1 MAKAATTTKTTST
14 RKPAT
19 KQATGADVQ
28 AVLSDIQKR
37 MGAAPAP
44 APAASNTAEGA
55 SATPPAAPHI
65 DIARYVAAL
74 AQAAGFSKASIDLE
88 MAVCL
93 SIFAESGEANLAAKK
108 EVLAAYSGAGWKC
121 DTHTGDDYKTVSRR
135 LNAAAALF
143 DKMGG
148 KKAID
153 EVTAGV
159 PVEAHIGAIVNHL
172 AATFE
177 LNSLNA
183 VWAAAGRP
191 VKNIRDWNWAERKHG
206 VAPEAPKPAGEGA
219 MAAGSPQLPP
229 APAPAAGAEAA
240 TSKQA
245 SNATVLE
252 VGKLHLVIP
261 FDTPYEDV
269 VGMLTELMAFASKM
283 EGAPQQPQEP
293 ATTPARKGRGA
304 TTH

>member
-37 MGAAPAP
+37 MGAATPAP
-44 APAASNTAEGA
+44 APAASNGEGA

-74 AQAAGFSKASIDLE
+74 SQAAGFSKASIDLE

-172 AATFE
+172 AETFE

-206 VAPEAPKPAGEGA
+206 EAATPKPAGEGA
-219 MAAGSPQLPP
+219 TAAGAPQLPA
-229 APAPAAGAEAA
+229 APAPAAGAEPA

-269 VGMLTELMAFASKM
+269 VGLLTELMAFASKM
-283 EGAPQQPQEP
+283 QGAPQQEQP
-293 ATTPARKGRGA
+293 AQPETPTRKGRGA
-304 TTH
+304 VTH